1 MELTEQKIRQVVA
14 EVVKNLD
21 FNSQGLSFGA
31 AAPSAPM
38 PAGAPAAGTAGIFGD
53 LDSAVQAAKKAH
65 RDLMAMKLET
75 RGRIVGAMREAAL
88 ANLELISKKAVE
100 ETGMGSW
107 KDKVLKNRVAA
118 LMTPGTEDLQPT
130 CYTDDH
136 GLTLTERAPYGVVGA
151 ITPSTNPTATIIN
164 NGISILAGG
173 NSVVFNVHPGA
184 KSVSA
189 TAIALLN
196 EAIVKAGGPPNML
209 TGVTNPTIQS
219 AQELMGH
226 RDVALLVVTGGPGVV
241 REAMKH
247 GKKVIAAGPGNPP
260 VVVDETADLR
270 KAGKDI
276 VNGAGFDN
284 NIVCICEKEI
294 LAVDS
299 IVDELKSE
307 IVKNGGFE
315 LDSQKMAKVTDL
327 VIAEPG
333 GPGKEGF
340 PNKQWVGKDA
350 AKIAREVGVETP
362 KDTKILFCEVPQ
374 DHPLVWTEQLLPVI
388 PLVRLGNVDTAIDL
402 AVRCEHGFRHT
413 AVMHSRNI
421 EKLSRMAKVM
431 NCSLFVKNGPCY
443 SGMGY
448 GGAGFTSL
456 TIASPTGEGLT
467 RARTFTRE
475 RRCTL
480 VDYFRIV

>member
-1 MELTEQKIRQVVA
+1 
-14 EVVKNLD
+14 
-21 FNSQGLSFGA
+21 
-31 AAPSAPM
+31 
-38 PAGAPAAGTAGIFGD
+38 
-53 LDSAVQAAKKAH
+53 
-65 RDLMAMKLET
+65 
-75 RGRIVGAMREAAL
+75 
-88 ANLELISKKAVE
+88 
-100 ETGMGSW
+100 
-107 KDKVLKNRVAA
+107 
-118 LMTPGTEDLQPT
+118 MTPGTEDLQPT
-130 CYTDDH
+130 CFTDDH

-164 NGISILAGG
+164 NGIGMLAGG
-173 NSVVFNVHPGA
+173 NSAVFNVHPGA
-184 KSVSA
+184 KGVSA
-189 TAIALLN
+189 TAISLLN
-196 EAIVKAGGPPNML
+196 EAVVKAGGPPNML

-219 AQELMGH
+219 AQELMAH

-260 VVVDETADLR
+260 VVVDESADLP
-270 KAGKDI
+270 KAGRDI
-276 VNGAGFDN
+276 VSGAGFDN

-299 IVDELKSE
+299 IADELKSE
-307 IVKNGGFE
+307 IAKSGGYE
-315 LDSQKMAKVTDL
+315 LDSRQIGKITEM

-350 AKIAREVGVETP
+350 AVIARAIGVEVP
-362 KDTKILFCEVPQ
+362 ASTKILICEVPQ
-374 DHPLVWTEQLLPVI
+374 DHPLVWTEQLMPVI
-388 PLVRLGNVDTAIDL
+388 PLVRLGNADTAVDL

-421 EKLSRMAKVM
+421 ENLSRMAKVM
-431 NCSLFVKNGPCY
+431 NCSVFVKNGPCY
-443 SGMGY
+443 SGLGY
-448 GGAGFTSL
+448 GGAGYTSF